1 MNISLNTSTYNE
13 TLYNGL
19 LLRRNNSFRPAE
31 FTDSLI
37 SSQIQLIIFSIIRP
51 RVVSNNGP
59 PRLTGE
65 QSECVRRALEPYINR
80 TTKDQVDESFEE
92 FRRAITS
99 LNKIV
104 LWYNHT
110 FLPNLET
117 YFTPLDACVNA
128 FIRLQCRKCIEN
140 IAPLCRGICSDVA
153 YGCYGII
160 ENGFRGQ
167 FNVLWNVTSQLV
179 NISRTSLVNITK
191 VAPRYLINGSLDNSE
206 IFRVSLRSYYY
217 EKYFFLFIAC
227 CQLWS

>member
-1 MNISLNTSTYNE
+1 MNFSLNTSTYNE
-13 TLYNGL
+13 NLQNGF
-19 LLRRNNSFRPAE
+19 LLRRNNNFRPAE
-31 FTDSLI
+31 FTDSLF
-37 SSQIQLIIFSIIRP
+37 SSEIELIISRIILP

-59 PRLTGE
+59 PRLESE
-65 QSECVRRALEPYINR
+65 QSDCVRNALRPYINQ
-80 TTKDQVDESFEE
+80 TTKGHIDESFEE
-92 FRRAITS
+92 FRRAVTS

-128 FIRLQCRKCIEN
+128 FIRLQCRRCIEN

-167 FNVLWNVTSQLV
+167 FNVLWNVTSQLM
-179 NISRTSLVNITK
+179 NISRASIANITK
-191 VAPRYLINGSLDNSE
+191 VAPRYLITSLDNSE
-206 IFRVSLRSYYY
+206 IFQVTSM
-217 EKYFFLFIAC
+217 I
-227 CQLWS
+227 